1 MGLLIFG
8 NCRNFFFN
16 KKLFAQGSCEHG
28 MKTLIK
34 DRMES
39 MQDIKHSSANTLAKQ
54 EVDSELYCAESSGHS
69 LSVTE
74 IQTFANEIQA
84 FADEV

>member
-1 MGLLIFG
+1 
-8 NCRNFFFN
+8 
-16 KKLFAQGSCEHG
+16 
-28 MKTLIK
+28 
-34 DRMES
+34 
-39 MQDIKHSSANTLAKQ
+39 MQDIKHSSANTVTKQ

>member
-1 MGLLIFG
+1 
-8 NCRNFFFN
+8 
-16 KKLFAQGSCEHG
+16 
-28 MKTLIK
+28 
-34 DRMES
+34 
-39 MQDIKHSSANTLAKQ
+39 MQDIKHSSANTVAKQ

-84 FADEV
+84 FADEVQSQLNEAKGKVKKNAK

>member
-1 MGLLIFG
+1 
-8 NCRNFFFN
+8 
-16 KKLFAQGSCEHG
+16 
-28 MKTLIK
+28 
-34 DRMES
+34 MES